1 MHRRSQE
8 RATHCNSATTFRFG
22 VGVGLKHEH
31 IMRDNGAAA
40 PRAARRAAVERELT
54 GGVIA
59 SFYGQR
65 EPGSRAVPP
74 SQVEAVPASPT
85 CCERRRRH
93 VGFRLGL
100 QCAAQRGRS
109 AARMYAVRCARD
121 TTLAS

>member
-1 MHRRSQE
+1 MHRRSQDKSH
-8 RATHCNSATTFRFG
+8 ALQLCNSVSLRG
-22 VGVGLKHEH
+22 GGGLKHEH
-31 IMRDNGAAA
+31 IMRDNGAAE